1 MPAQRRGAGKEKG
14 KIRMVRFEEKN
25 YEFVVVGGGII
36 KSTEGDCHE
45 I

>member
-25 YEFVVVGGGII
+25 YEFKIY
-36 KSTEGDCHE
+36 
-45 I
+45 